1 MNLFKHIN
9 LVLLQFLFCIS
20 CLAQRERTDSL
31 KKILPAL
38 KDSARID
45 CLNELSREYVQ
56 KEKKG
61 SAIYFAGLALQES
74 RKINYIHGIA
84 VALAR
89 QARIVKHFDDDF
101 VQSEKLGKESLN
113 WFEKTPNK
121 EGITDT
127 YHELIVSLHAQ
138 SRFEETATYNLK
150 LYEHYKINGNTDD
163 LFSVLQTLTVI
174 YKEAGNYEKC
184 FYFIQQCRQ
193 LAASSGNQFILQCY
207 FFGLGGL
214 YMKIEDYSSALT
226 ANRQAFT
233 LDNPHFEKRRR
244 DADWDI
250 WIKMEH
256 AEIFSHLYQFDSA
269 WYYFE
274 LYKPASADD
283 RYFRIY
289 LVSTGEYYLLQK
301 KYKQAL
307 QNFLKGLY
315 LHQQLNDRNEIQ
327 RSLIFIAKTYL
338 LRQQYDSAMQYG
350 QLALNIAH
358 TAKAKQVTR
367 DAYQIIYTVYDW
379 HKQTD
384 SANLYFRQYSAM
396 KDSVANDQV
405 KARLAVSN
413 YEQKIE
419 LLDKEKELQQ
429 QKLKQTALQKEFLI
443 AGIICLLL
451 LAFII
456 LRIIV
461 LERKHE
467 KQKLEHNL
475 QLQKLESEKVKA
487 DLQQQASELEMQAL
501 RAQMNPHFIFNSLT
515 SINRFILKNEKAQAS
530 EYLTKFSKL
539 VRMILQNSQTALIPL
554 VSELE
559 SLQLYLELESL
570 RFDHHFQFTIH
581 VENDLDVSSLKVPP
595 LIIQPY
601 AENAI
606 WHGLMQKEE
615 GGRLQIELF
624 KEANMLCC
632 KIADDGIGRKK
643 AEELKNKSASAH
655 RSMGM
660 KITAD
665 RIAILHRNKQ
675 MDTTVK
681 ITDVVLHDGS
691 AGGTE
696 VLLKIPVLYD

>member
-9 LVLLQFLFCIS
+9 LFLLQFLFCIS
-20 CLAQRERTDSL
+20 CLAQRERIDSL

-45 CLNELSREYVQ
+45 CFNELSREYVQ
-56 KEKKG
+56 KERKD
-61 SAIYFAGLALQES
+61 SAIYFAGLAMQES
-74 RKINYIHGIA
+74 KKINYIHGIA
-84 VALAR
+84 VTLAR

-101 VQSEKLGKESLN
+101 IQSEKLGKESLN
-113 WFEKTPNK
+113 WFEKTANK

-127 YHELIVSLHAQ
+127 YHELIKSFHAQ

-150 LYEHYKINGNTDD
+150 LYEYYKIKGNTDD
-163 LFSVLQTLTVI
+163 LFSALQVLTVI

-184 FYFIQQCRQ
+184 FYFIEQCRQ
-193 LAASSGNQFILQCY
+193 LAANTGDQFILQCCL
-207 FFGLGGL
+207 FGLGGL
-214 YMKIEDYSSALT
+214 YMKIGDYSSALT
-226 ANRQAFT
+226 AYRQAFAM
-233 LDNPHFEKRRR
+233 DNPQFEKRRR
-244 DADWDI
+244 DDDWDI
-250 WIKMEH
+250 WIKMEY
-256 AEIFSHLYQFDSA
+256 AEIFSHLTKFDSA
-269 WYYFE
+269 WHYFE

-289 LVSTGEYYLLQK
+289 LISTGEYYLLQK
-301 KYKQAL
+301 KYNPAL

-327 RSLIFIAKTYL
+327 RSLILIAKTYL
-338 LRQQYDSAMQYG
+338 LLQQYDSAMQYG
-350 QLALNIAH
+350 QQALTVAYA
-358 TAKAKQVTR
+358 TKAKQVIR
-367 DAYQIIYTVYDW
+367 DACRIIYTVYDW

-429 QKLKQTALQKEFLI
+429 QKLKQTAKQKEFLI
-443 AGIICLLL
+443 ASIVCLLL
-451 LAFII
+451 VALII
-456 LRIIV
+456 FRMIALK
-461 LERKHE
+461 RKHE
-467 KQKLEHNL
+467 RQKHEHNL

-515 SINRFILKNEKAQAS
+515 SINRFILKNNKTQAS

-539 VRMILQNSQTALIPL
+539 VRMILQNSQASLITL
-554 VSELE
+554 ESELE
-559 SLQLYLELESL
+559 ALELYLELEAL
-570 RFDHHFQFTIH
+570 RFDHHFEFNIII
-581 VENDLDVSSLKVPP
+581 EKDLDISSIKVPP

-606 WHGLMQKEE
+606 RHGLMQKEE
-615 GGRLQIELF
+615 SGHLDIELF
-624 KEANMLCC
+624 QQGDTLCC
-632 KIADDGIGRKK
+632 KITDDGIGRKK
-643 AEELKNKSASAH
+643 AAELKGKSASEH
-655 RSMGM
+655 KSMGM

-665 RIAILHRNKQ
+665 RIAMLQQKKQ
-675 MDTTVK
+675 MEANIE
-681 ITDVVLHDGS
+681 ITDVVLPDAS
-691 AGGTE
+691 PGGTQ
-696 VLLKIPVLYD
+696 VLLKIPLLYD